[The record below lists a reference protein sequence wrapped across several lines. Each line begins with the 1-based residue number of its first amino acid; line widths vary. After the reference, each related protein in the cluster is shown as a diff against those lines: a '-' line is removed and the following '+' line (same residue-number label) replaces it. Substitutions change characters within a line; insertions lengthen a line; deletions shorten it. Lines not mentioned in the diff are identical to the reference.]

1 MTAHAV
7 IVTRRLRIVPFGE
20 QHLTA
25 EYVGWL
31 NDRELMRF
39 SEQRLHAHTAES
51 CRAYWQSFQGTSNH
65 FFAIE
70 RTRSDSAYIG
80 TATVYVEG
88 QSANI
93 GILIGGS
100 SAQGQGYGTE
110 AWNGLMYFAFERLM
124 VRTVEGGAL
133 AVNEPM
139 MRVFEKIGMRRD
151 SQVLR
156 PVLWEGRWVDVV
168 HAAVSRTEWT
178 ASIPVDIKDG
188 PRTPDP

>member
-1 MTAHAV
+1 MTTRAV
-7 IVTRRLRIVPFGE
+7 IVTPRLRIVPFSE

-70 RTRSDSAYIG
+70 RTRSDSSYIG

-88 QSANI
+88 PSANI

-100 SAQGQGYGTE
+100 SAQAQGYGTE
-110 AWNGLMYFAFERLM
+110 AWSGLMYFAFERLR
-124 VRTVEGGAL
+124 VRTVAGGAL
-133 AVNEPM
+133 SVNEHM
-139 MRVFEKIGMRRD
+139 MRVFEKVGMR
-151 SQVLR
+151 SQQLR
-156 PVLWEGRWVDVV
+156 PVLWEGRWVDLVY
-168 HAAVSRTEWT
+168 AAVSRTEWT
-178 ASIPVDIKDG
+178 ASIPVDIEDG
-188 PRTPDP
+188 PRTSDP